1 MKRIRYGRPSFVQYT
16 TQLDRSEEV
25 SRGDTGRKRL
35 LGSAHTKVMSDILYC
50 QLEPVTAQE
59 GLSSGDTFGSEAQI
73 LLDAVEIVYG
83 SDVPRYF
90 GNLLS
95 SCQSFSGN

>member
-1 MKRIRYGRPSFVQYT
+1 
-16 TQLDRSEEV
+16 
-25 SRGDTGRKRL
+25 
-35 LGSAHTKVMSDILYC
+35 MSDILYC
-50 QLEPVTAQE
+50 QLEPVNAQE